1 MLPLVSALDR
11 EELDSFPHD
20 VIQAELNNWQQILFY
35 GDMDGFQNSGDKR
48 HDHPDASSSSSLP
61 NENRNRASVHQMTAP
76 YFPAHGS
83 PPQIPPET
91 YNYLIHALLSL
102 QGSASHPHPQNH
114 PGTYPHTTQ
123 PSSLLQFTPPNY
135 EWPPSPNGAQ
145 LMPGAPV
152 VGSPS
157 IFSSNAPVSLAP
169 GVVPQNI
176 ASPSHL
182 PIPPVSVPSDASPE
196 QDPDQTEEGIPT
208 TEDKRR
214 RNTAASARFRIKKK
228 QKTLNLERTVS
239 DLTGRTEEL
248 EREAAELRRENGWL
262 KEIVLLKGRK
272 LAVGSQWASPAARD
286 SQEENDRQRTESE
299 LESGEKR
306 NEKGKAKES

>member
-20 VIQAELNNWQQILFY
+20 IIQAELNNWQQILFY
-35 GDMDGFQNSGDKR
+35 GDMDGIPNSGDKR
-48 HDHPDASSSSSLP
+48 HDQTTHPDASSSSSLP
-61 NENRNRASVHQMTAP
+61 NENRDRADAHQMTAS

-83 PPQIPPET
+83 PQIPPET
-91 YNYLIHALLSL
+91 YSYLIHALLSL
-102 QGSASHPHPQNH
+102 QGSASHSYPQHH
-114 PGTYPHTTQ
+114 PGYYPHTTQ
-123 PSSLLQFTPPNY
+123 PGSLPQFTPFNY
-135 EWPPSPNGAQ
+135 GLSPTPNGAQ
-145 LMPGAPV
+145 LMPGGPV
-152 VGSPS
+152 VGSSS
-157 IFSSNAPVSLAP
+157 IFSSNVPVLLPP
-169 GVVPQNI
+169 GTAPQNI

-182 PIPPVSVPSDASPE
+182 PTPPVTVPSDASPE
-196 QDPDQTEEGIPT
+196 QDPDQMEEVTPT

-239 DLTGRTEEL
+239 DLTGRAEEL
-248 EREAAELRRENGWL
+248 EREATELRRENGWL

-272 LAVGSQWASPAARD
+272 LALGSQLASPAARD
-286 SQEENDRQRTESE
+286 SQEENEC
-299 LESGEKR
+299 GEKR